1 MTFELTVLGSNSAL
15 PSFGRHLSA
24 QILNVDSSLFLIDC
38 GEGTQ
43 IRMMDF
49 KVKMNKI
56 ERVFISHLHGDHIF
70 GLAGLIMTLGL
81 QGRSKPLY
89 IYSPPGLE
97 QVIDA
102 QLVGNYAFPVYFI
115 VNDAGKSVLLFE
127 NQSVEVFSIPLLHRV
142 PCNGFLFVQKTASPN
157 MRKDKI
163 IEYSIPYHKINAIK
177 NGDDFVTENGRI
189 VPHSELTSKPPPPL
203 KYAYCSDTAYF
214 KEIVPFVKGVDLLYH
229 EATFMHDLLDKA
241 NKTMHSTARQA
252 AGIARQADVKKL
264 LLGHFSARYKN
275 LNPLLDEAKLVFE
288 NTFLPVEGL
297 PVCI

>member
-1 MTFELTVLGSNSAL
+1 MSFELTVLGSNAAL

-49 KVKMNKI
+49 KIKMNKI
-56 ERVFISHLHGDHIF
+56 ERVFISHLHGDHIL

-89 IYSPPGLE
+89 IYSPSGLE
-97 QVIDA
+97 RIIDV
-102 QLVGNYAFPVYFI
+102 QLDGNYAFPVHFI
-115 VNDAGKSVLLFE
+115 VTDTRKKGLLFE
-127 NQSVEVFSIPLLHRV
+127 NKSVEVFSIPLLHRV
-142 PCNGFLFVQKTASPN
+142 PCNGFLFVQKTKSPN

-163 IEYSIPYHKINAIK
+163 TEYKIPYNKIIEIK
-177 NGDDFVTENGRI
+177 NGADFLTQKGQVIPN
-189 VPHSELTSKPPPPL
+189 SELTVIPAPPL

-214 KEIVPFVKGVDLLYH
+214 KEIIPMVKGVDLLYH

-241 NKTMHSTARQA
+241 VKTMHSTARQA
-252 AGIARQADVKKL
+252 AEIARRAEVKKL

-275 LNPLLDEAKLVFE
+275 LSPLLDEAKLVFE
-288 NTFLPVEGL
+288 NTLLSVEGL
-297 PVCI
+297 TLSI